1 MNEIIKTNSQTL
13 AATPAVFNV
22 DYFSRWTAYID
33 ATPKTI
39 ATYTRAIKQFFKYLA
54 ENDITEPDRDT
65 VIAYRD
71 HLKQDHKPTTVQSYL
86 AAVKLFFQWTN
97 QEGLYPNIAERIK
110 GAKLDTEHK
119 KDYLTTKQVAKLLKA
134 IDTSSLKG
142 LRDYALILL
151 MVTTGLR
158 TISIIR
164 GRRINSRRSRRR
176 SLTIWTAGKLRLRNW
191 QASPAR

>member
-13 AATPAVFNV
+13 AAAPAVFNV

-71 HLKQDHKPTTVQSYL
+71 HLKQDHKPTCRCKT
-86 AAVKLFFQWTN
+86 LF
-97 QEGLYPNIAERIK
+97 PM
-110 GAKLDTEHK
+110 D
-119 KDYLTTKQVAKLLKA
+119 
-134 IDTSSLKG
+134 
-142 LRDYALILL
+142 
-151 MVTTGLR
+151 
-158 TISIIR
+158 
-164 GRRINSRRSRRR
+164 
-176 SLTIWTAGKLRLRNW
+176 
-191 QASPAR
+191 

>member
-13 AATPAVFNV
+13 AAAPAVFNV

-71 HLKQDHKPTTVQSYL
+71 HPKQDHKPTTVQSYL
-86 AAVKLFFQWTN
+86 AAVNISEHSGKGKRGKAGHRSQERLSHYKASFKASESHRHFF
-97 QEGLYPNIAERIK
+97 
-110 GAKLDTEHK
+110 
-119 KDYLTTKQVAKLLKA
+119 
-134 IDTSSLKG
+134 S
-142 LRDYALILL
+142 
-151 MVTTGLR
+151 
-158 TISIIR
+158 
-164 GRRINSRRSRRR
+164 
-176 SLTIWTAGKLRLRNW
+176 
-191 QASPAR
+191 